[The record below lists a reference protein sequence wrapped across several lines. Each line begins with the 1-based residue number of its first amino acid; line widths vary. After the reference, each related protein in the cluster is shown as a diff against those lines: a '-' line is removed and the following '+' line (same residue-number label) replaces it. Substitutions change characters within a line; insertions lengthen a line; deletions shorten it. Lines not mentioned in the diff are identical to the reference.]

1 MGQLGDKIKKGSRR
15 HRLRAVDLQNIE
27 GDSVA
32 RLTGF
37 ENEVL
42 TGIRTSGDSPLDLL
56 MAEEESSS
64 RRNREIQAFRQLRR
78 YLKYARLTPKQKRA
92 YELFTLVRDDQMTL
106 RELSETLKIGVSSAW
121 ARVNGAAKRLERIK
135 KRREEGLRLKAI
147 LDGVLYAGKLKRV
160 FRLYFERCWPP
171 QMIARSL
178 HSNLSTIYSN
188 LRTIRR
194 LAGLY
199 SDEK

>member
-1 MGQLGDKIKKGSRR
+1 
-15 HRLRAVDLQNIE
+15 
-27 GDSVA
+27 
-32 RLTGF
+32 
-37 ENEVL
+37 
-42 TGIRTSGDSPLDLL
+42 
-56 MAEEESSS
+56 
-64 RRNREIQAFRQLRR
+64 
-78 YLKYARLTPKQKRA
+78 
-92 YELFTLVRDDQMTL
+92 MTL
-106 RELSETLKIGVSSAW
+106 RKLSETLKIGVSSAW

-135 KRREEGLRLKAI
+135 KRREDGLRLKAI

-171 QMIARSL
+171 QMIAKSL

-199 SDEK
+199 SAEK

>member
-1 MGQLGDKIKKGSRR
+1 MEHTAKKSKKQPFR
-15 HRLRAVDLQNIE
+15 HRVRSVNLQNIE
-27 GDSVA
+27 GDSPA

-42 TGIRTSGDSPLDLL
+42 SEIQVSGDSPLDRLI
-56 MAEEESSS
+56 AEEEAPSV
-64 RRNREIQAFRQLRR
+64 RNQEIQRLRQLRR

-92 YELFTLVRDDQMTL
+92 YELFSLSPNSDMTL
-106 RELSETLKIGVSSAW
+106 RKLSQKLKISPSSAW

-135 KRREEGLRLKAI
+135 KRREEGQKLKAV

-171 QMIARSL
+171 PMIARSL

-188 LRTIRR
+188 LNTIRF
-194 LAGLY
+194 LARAY
-199 SDEK
+199 SSGK